1 MKREKIK
8 KENFSPLL
16 SEHLFIHKAQNIEN
30 QKDKYSNAIENGLK
44 FYYYWIEENLPLEKQ
59 ALIKQEIVQFSQPY
73 DIPSIHAEMRMPKS
87 ILDNFYH
94 AGKEALTQ
102 HPQTGLID
110 LFKFLTYLL
119 PNSYDIWMGLGL
131 SHQKMHQNHEAL
143 QAFEQAKHIHPHL
156 FHPYLFQAESHLH
169 LKNFPLCENG
179 CIQAQQLM
187 EGTPDPFFSYA
198 NHLISQCHKKRA
210 L

>member
-16 SEHLFIHKAQNIEN
+16 PEHLFTNKTQDIEN
-30 QKDKYSNAIENGLK
+30 QKDKYSQTIENGLN
-44 FYYYWIEENLPLEKQ
+44 FFYYWIEENLSLEKQ
-59 ALIKQEIVQFSQPY
+59 TLIKQEIDQFSQSY
-73 DIPSIHAEMRMPKS
+73 DIPSIHAEMRIPKS
-87 ILDNFYH
+87 ILENFYR

-119 PNSYDIWMGLGL
+119 PKSYDIWMGLGL
-131 SHQKMHQNHEAL
+131 SYQKMDQNAQAL

-156 FHPYLFQAESHLH
+156 FHPYLFQAESHLY
-169 LKNFPLCENG
+169 LENFPLCENG

-187 EGTPDPFFSYA
+187 TGTPDVFFSYA
-198 NHLISQCHKKRA
+198 NRLLSQCRKKEV
-210 L
+210 